1 MTKEQLD
8 LKLAELETLPEV
20 TPDQLQDIIVAFI
33 DYLQT
38 IIKNDKIDEILE
50 NIENRVEND
59 RFGVLAFIVNFIKLK
74 RQG

>member
-1 MTKEQLD
+1 MTKEDLD
-8 LKLAELETLPEV
+8 LKLAALETLPEV
-20 TPDQLQDIIVAFI
+20 TPEQLQDIIVAFL

>member
-8 LKLAELETLPEV
+8 FKLAELETLPEV
-20 TPDQLQDIIVAFI
+20 TPEQLQDIIVAFI